1 MAEAE
6 AAATAEAAA
15 AEATVVGAAEA
26 AIFSWVRYLVRS
38 SKTAP
43 LCGCMRTAAR
53 TRLVSTRR
61 SNRTGRAGSLVSSIR
76 SRKARSASAGHA
88 RARGRRCNA
97 CRVLTAT
104 MSRVLPRA
112 GGTSRAPIRVK
123 YSIARGTGDDDRTGK
138 AVSLYVYARARSVAQ
153 ETRHTHTQR

>member
-1 MAEAE
+1 M
-6 AAATAEAAA
+6 

-26 AIFSWVRYLVRS
+26 AIFSLARYSVRS

-61 SNRTGRAGSLVSSIR
+61 STPTGRAGSLVSSIR

-88 RARGRRCNA
+88 RARGRRYNA
-97 CRVLTAT
+97 CRVLAAT
-104 MSRVLPRA
+104 MSRVLLRA
-112 GGTSRAPIRVK
+112 GGISRAPIRVK
-123 YSIARGTGDDDRTGK
+123 YSIARGTGE
-138 AVSLYVYARARSVAQ
+138 AVSRYARVRGARVS
-153 ETRHTHTQR
+153 